1 MKYPTANVYFIQ
13 VWKIELLLRKYANC
27 DDVDVK
33 LMAQKM
39 QTKFAKYWDQYIIT
53 LAMGAALD
61 PRLKLQIY
69 CKVDPS
75 TSEEKVQIVRDNL
88 ILLFKEYKTESESS
102 PKSSTPP
109 TRDELLNESPLDDD
123 LNDVSIF
130 LIRL

>member
-1 MKYPTANVYFIQ
+1 M
-13 VWKIELLLRKYANC
+13 WKIELLLRKYANC

-102 PKSSTPP
+102 P
-109 TRDELLNESPLDDD
+109 LDDD